1 MKRCTSKEAS
11 HFYQFGPF
19 RVDPD
24 RQLLL
29 RSGEPVPLT
38 SKAFETVRFVF
49 DGKDMDKFALT
60 TKRLV
65 LGHVS
70 VCQGCCCGNTA
81 NGKPA
86 VPVEW
91 LKEEWRARGLLK
103 RIQLSISGCLGPCD
117 IPNVV
122 TISTRAARNGWG
134 ELLNLINTA
143 LCALG
148 PFLQKMRASCCL
160 FLRSF
165 VITPCIHFVTPIP
178 AAACLCSRQTIQ
190 APQDRY

>member
-1 MKRCTSKEAS
+1 
-11 HFYQFGPF
+11 
-19 RVDPD
+19 
-24 RQLLL
+24 
-29 RSGEPVPLT
+29 
-38 SKAFETVRFVF
+38 VRFVS

-91 LKEEWRARGLLK
+91 LKKEWRARGLLK

-122 TISTRAARNGWG
+122 TISNESGTQWLGGITEFNQYRALLDWAVSSRDAG
-134 ELLNLINTA
+134 ELLPLPKEFRDHT
-143 LCALG
+143 LH
-148 PFLQKMRASCCL
+148 PFRNPDSGSCLPL
-160 FLRSF
+160 FSLNN
-165 VITPCIHFVTPIP
+165 PG
-178 AAACLCSRQTIQ
+178 AAG
-190 APQDRY
+190 